1 VIYCLYSAAWYQGFL
16 ETPGISRS
24 F

>member
-1 VIYCLYSAAWYQGFL
+1 MQEYL